1 MKKHQSNTYR
11 TVFIA
16 LLAAMV
22 YACTLIQIPL
32 FASRV
37 HLGNAVSILAG
48 LLLAPVDAGLAA
60 GLGSALYDATL
71 GGYDALGCGI
81 TFLSKFL
88 MALVC
93 GLLIRAV
100 RKREGLGKT
109 GRMGLMYLVCAI
121 SALTYVALYMAK
133 TFLMKQLVDGLSLAA
148 VGVVMLEKL
157 PASLLN
163 ALFATLAA
171 PPIYAA
177 LRPALAKAGILSKM
191 QGQTTPKE

>member
-1 MKKHQSNTYR
+1 MKHNTYR
-11 TVFIA
+11 TVFVA

-48 LLLAPVDAGLAA
+48 LLLSPLDAGLAA

-81 TFLSKFL
+81 TFVSKFL
-88 MALVC
+88 MAFVC
-93 GLLIRAV
+93 AALMRAV
-100 RKREGLGKT
+100 RKRAGIGNPGK
-109 GRMGLMYLVCAI
+109 MGLTYLVCAV
-121 SALTYVALYMAK
+121 SAVTYVALYMLK
-133 TFLMKQLVDGLSLAA
+133 TFAMKQLVDGLSLAA
-148 VGVVMLEKL
+148 VELVMLEKL
-157 PASLLN
+157 PASLIN

-177 LRPALAKAGILSKM
+177 LRPALIKAGILAKM
-191 QGQTTPKE
+191 RGTAEE

>member
-1 MKKHQSNTYR
+1 MTNKRENTYR

-32 FASRV
+32 FASKV

-48 LLLAPVDAGLAA
+48 LLLTPVDAGLAA

-81 TFLSKFL
+81 TFVSKFI
-88 MALVC
+88 MAFVC
-93 GLLIRAV
+93 ALLIRLV
-100 RKREGLGKT
+100 RKRENLSNSGKT
-109 GRMGLMYLVCAI
+109 GLTYLICAV
-121 SALTYVALYMAK
+121 SALTYVALYMLK
-133 TFLMKQLVDGLSLAA
+133 TFTMKQLVDGLTLTA

-157 PASLLN
+157 PASLIN

-177 LRPALAKAGILSKM
+177 LRPALAKAGILAKM
-191 QGQTTPKE
+191 RKE